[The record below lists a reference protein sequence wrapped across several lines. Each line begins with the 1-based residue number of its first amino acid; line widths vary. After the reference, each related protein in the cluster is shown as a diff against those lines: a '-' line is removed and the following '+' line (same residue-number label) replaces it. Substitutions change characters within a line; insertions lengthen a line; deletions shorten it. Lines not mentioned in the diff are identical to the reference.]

1 MSKEKATKSIGSQLL
16 KKYGIGLVLVA
27 LLVIGSITVPGFLS
41 IKNVTNVLRQ
51 ISVTGILALAEGI
64 LIISGQI
71 DLSVGS
77 VVALSGM
84 VSVQVYLKSG
94 SLLLGVLVAIFISA
108 VVLMAICVLGA

>member
-51 ISVTGILALAEGI
+51 MG
-64 LIISGQI
+64 
-71 DLSVGS
+71 
-77 VVALSGM
+77 
-84 VSVQVYLKSG
+84 
-94 SLLLGVLVAIFISA
+94 F
-108 VVLMAICVLGA
+108 